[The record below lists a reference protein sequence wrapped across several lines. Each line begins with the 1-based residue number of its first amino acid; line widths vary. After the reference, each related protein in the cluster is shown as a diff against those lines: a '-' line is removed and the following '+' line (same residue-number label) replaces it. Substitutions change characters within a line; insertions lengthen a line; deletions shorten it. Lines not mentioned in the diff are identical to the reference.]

1 LADYFPFEAL
11 EIVSPLTTSP
21 DTLATPLLDIER
33 GLLKLEKVAIRHRAR
48 RAKKKLPKRPLIL
61 LINSLHLLQDD
72 EVGNSLLEML
82 QQKAETWAEAGI
94 ITVVLNRY
102 PPPVRW

>member
-1 LADYFPFEAL
+1 M
-11 EIVSPLTTSP
+11 
-21 DTLATPLLDIER
+21 
-33 GLLKLEKVAIRHRAR
+33 
-48 RAKKKLPKRPLIL
+48 
-61 LINSLHLLQDD
+61 INSLHLLQDD

-102 PPPVRW
+102 FLTLFIIRLTGVMITGYMND

>member
-1 LADYFPFEAL
+1 
-11 EIVSPLTTSP
+11 
-21 DTLATPLLDIER
+21 
-33 GLLKLEKVAIRHRAR
+33 
-48 RAKKKLPKRPLIL
+48 L

-94 ITVVLNRY
+94 ITVVLNRCLY
-102 PPPVRW
+102 DSPRLTVAMIIGFMND